1 MSTLKF
7 EERCKICGE
16 LLPTAGKEHFVVCE
30 QCGTLNRFAR
40 YNSPQI
46 SLAFAL
52 TALILYFPANI
63 FPFMTLEVYGNKNTA
78 TIWEGIVTMSET
90 GAWGIAAIIFLAS
103 MVIPLVKLLIL
114 FYLGLTARSA
124 SHRKLRTRLYTTV
137 EAIGRWSMLDIY
149 LLAVL
154 VAIMKM
160 GPWAHAEPGL
170 GSWMFALVVIFTMI
184 SSAYYDPTTIWN
196 DTYDEKS

>member
-1 MSTLKF
+1 MNRLSKF
-7 EERCKICGE
+7 S
-16 LLPTAGKEHFVVCE
+16 
-30 QCGTLNRFAR
+30 
-40 YNSPQI
+40 SPEV
-46 SLAFAL
+46 SMAFAL
-52 TALILYFPANI
+52 SALILYIPANI

-78 TIWEGIVTMSET
+78 TIWEGIVTMSDT
-90 GAWGIAAIIFLAS
+90 GSWGIAIIIFLAS
-103 MVIPLVKLLIL
+103 MVIPLAKLLIL
-114 FYLGLTARSA
+114 FYLGLTAKSSA
-124 SHRKLRTRLYTTV
+124 HRKLRTRLYNTV

-184 SSAYYDPTTIWN
+184 SSAYFDPSTIWN
-196 DTYDEKS
+196 DSYDEKS